1 MYFCNI
7 LYFNQIESVMNN
19 LLAVVLMPAPQQGQN
34 QWSSL
39 IFLLL
44 IMVVFYFFLIRP
56 QMRKQKE
63 LRNFRDSLKKGD
75 RIITAGGIY
84 GKINNI
90 SDNIITIDVGN
101 NILLKIDKSA
111 VLRDT
116 SDMENQQK

>member
-1 MYFCNI
+1 
-7 LYFNQIESVMNN
+7 
-19 LLAVVLMPAPQQGQN
+19 MPVQQQGQN

-56 QMRKQKE
+56 QMKRQKE
-63 LRNFRDSLKKGD
+63 LKNFRDALKKGD

-90 SDNIITIDVGN
+90 AENVITIDVGN
-101 NILLKIDKSA
+101 NLLLKVDKSA

-116 SDMENQQK
+116 SDVENQQQQ

>member
-1 MYFCNI
+1 MHS
-7 LYFNQIESVMNN
+7 LT
-19 LLAVVLMPAPQQGQN
+19 AVLLMPAPQQGQN

-56 QMRKQKE
+56 QMKRQKE
-63 LRNFRDSLKKGD
+63 LKNFRESLKKGD

-90 SDNIITIDVGN
+90 ADNVITIDVGN
-101 NILLKIDKSA
+101 NVLLKVDKSG

-116 SDMENQQK
+116 SDVENQQK

>member
-1 MYFCNI
+1 
-7 LYFNQIESVMNN
+7 
-19 LLAVVLMPAPQQGQN
+19 MPVQQQGQN

-56 QMRKQKE
+56 QMKRQKE
-63 LRNFRDSLKKGD
+63 LKNFRDALKKGD

-90 SDNIITIDVGN
+90 AENVITIDVGN
-101 NILLKIDKSA
+101 NVLLKIDKSA

-116 SDMENQQK
+116 SDVENQQQQ